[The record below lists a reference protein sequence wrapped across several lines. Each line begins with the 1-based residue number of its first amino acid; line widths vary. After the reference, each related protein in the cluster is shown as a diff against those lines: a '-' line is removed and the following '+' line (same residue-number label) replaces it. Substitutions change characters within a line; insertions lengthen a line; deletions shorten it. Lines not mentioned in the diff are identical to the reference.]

1 MATTMQ
7 TSSSPA
13 SSSPDF
19 PSVSSAFSPTPL
31 AVERR
36 FPLDLRRSIVSI
48 RELYETGK
56 QQRWVP
62 EKDIDWAQLAP
73 TDWPAPVREAARRVW
88 SRRAWIEYTGL
99 AETPALLIRFC
110 LELDR
115 ESDPKYFLTVRNT
128 EEAWHVECFH
138 RYAKAMGG
146 YHARPDDPAW
156 EPVLN
161 RTLYRDALN
170 AMRSLD
176 AYVAVHCAVEDGLE
190 LALFRLYAGNAREPV
205 AARILQKA
213 LAAKERHASFGWLYL
228 EERAAR
234 MDTALRQEVVAQVSA
249 WLQGVAFAGY
259 QVPSLATAIDASAQA
274 ADATLVAEAGLGA
287 ATPESEQQAFV
298 DYLVNARARLAQ
310 LGLALPALRH
320 PVLGSL

>member
-7 TSSSPA
+7 TSN
-13 SSSPDF
+13 SSSP
-19 PSVSSAFSPTPL
+19 VSSSSSFAPTPL

-36 FPLDLRRSIVSI
+36 FPLDLRRSIVSM

-62 EKDIDWAQLAP
+62 ERDIDWQQLAAAQL
-73 TDWPAPVREAARRVW
+73 PAQVREAAQRVW

-146 YHARPDDPAW
+146 YHARPADPAW

-190 LALFRLYAGNAREPV
+190 LALYRLYAGNAREPV
-205 AARILQKA
+205 AASILQKV
-213 LAAKERHASFGWLYL
+213 LAAKERHAAFGWLYL
-228 EERAAR
+228 EERASR
-234 MDTALRQEVVAQVSA
+234 MDAALRQDVVSQIAA

-259 QVPSLATAIDASAQA
+259 HIPSLATDIDARPDA

-287 ATPESEQQAFV
+287 ATPESERQAFV

-310 LGLALPALRH
+310 LGLELPPLRH